1 IGDSILL
8 DTSSSFVMNQTNHI
22 VVALGLQNTIIV
34 NTNDAL
40 FVADMKKS
48 QDVKRVIKEL
58 EERKLRSLL

>member
-1 IGDSILL
+1 
-8 DTSSSFVMNQTNHI
+8 MNQTNHI